1 MSQAMVEALTNS
13 SLPTIAVGS
22 KDTFFNY
29 HNPTP
34 ESLLPDSYRINMIT
48 YKYKCLNC
56 KDKTDFTKKN
66 KCTTTQEQLKRIND
80 KT

>member
-1 MSQAMVEALTNS
+1 MVEALTNG

-22 KDTFFNY
+22 KDTFLTTIIP
-29 HNPTP
+29 H
-34 ESLLPDSYRINMIT
+34 ESLLPDNNRINMIT
-48 YKYKCLNC
+48 CKYKCLNC
-56 KDKTDFTKKN
+56 KDKTDFIKKN

>member
-1 MSQAMVEALTNS
+1 MVEALTNG

-22 KDTFFNY
+22 KDTFLNH
-29 HNPTP
+29 HNPP
-34 ESLLPDSYRINMIT
+34 HESLLPDNYRINMIT
-48 YKYKCLNC
+48 CKDKCLNC